1 MLTRVTPQTAIVR
14 DQYLYE
20 RRISLPSTW
29 NPDHRRF
36 YMTATPL
43 IGEEDALEPIR
54 YRIQHLTDND
64 LSYDY
69 SITPDRHPGSCDE
82 IGLMIQKIQQSSR
95 RIRAVNSSIWHNSMD
110 QPPPLALHG
119 RSVGDE
125 CQASLARTCD

>member
-1 MLTRVTPQTAIVR
+1 MLTRVTLQTAIVR

-54 YRIQHLTDND
+54 YRIQHLQTMI
-64 LSYDY
+64 SATIAQ
-69 SITPDRHPGSCDE
+69 SHPTAA
-82 IGLMIQKIQQSSR
+82 
-95 RIRAVNSSIWHNSMD
+95 RAVVMKS
-110 QPPPLALHG
+110 G
-119 RSVGDE
+119 
-125 CQASLARTCD
+125 